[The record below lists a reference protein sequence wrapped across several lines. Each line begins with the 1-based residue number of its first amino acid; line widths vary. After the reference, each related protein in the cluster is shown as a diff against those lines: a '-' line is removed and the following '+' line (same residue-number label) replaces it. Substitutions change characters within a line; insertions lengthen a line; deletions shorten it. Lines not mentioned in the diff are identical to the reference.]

1 MSVLLSLLAAKGLG
15 ALLGGLLV
23 AAQNLPGF
31 SPPAL
36 VAQAETLYVETRL
49 ERAFNKNLDRVLI
62 SGSPVAV
69 QFTFVLQTR
78 DEQGRVF
85 VAEPV
90 VVLHSAAYDPRGQ
103 SFRVYRSELG
113 GSPDSL
119 VVAEGAREAKRL
131 LVNVRA
137 PVAALAMVPAGSELQ
152 CRAEAALNTI
162 VLEAPEASE
171 LDLNAFWNYRYPRA
185 TTDWTRPGGR

>member
-1 MSVLLSLLAAKGLG
+1 LSLLAAKGLG

-31 SPPAL
+31 SEPAL
-36 VAQAETLYVETRL
+36 RVRAETLWVETRL
-49 ERAFNKNLDRVLI
+49 ERAFNKNLDQVLI

-78 DEQGRVF
+78 DEQGGVM

-90 VVLHSAAYDPRGQ
+90 TVLHSAAYDPRDRR
-103 SFRVYRSELG
+103 FRLYRSELAG
-113 GSPDSL
+113 QPDS
-119 VVAEGAREAKRL
+119 VVAVETGREAKRL
-131 LVNVRA
+131 LAAVLV
-137 PVAALAMVPAGSELQ
+137 PVAATAVLPAGCELQ
-152 CRAEAALNTI
+152 CRVEAALNTI
-162 VLEAPEASE
+162 TLEAPETRE

-185 TTDWTRPGGR
+185 ATAWTRLEAR